1 MKVLHFEAIDSTSTY
16 LKNHYQDL
24 DNMTFISADYQSAG
38 HGRNNRNWKSENGTN
53 LLFSLLILD
62 KELISLFKS
71 ISLISAYSIIEILKE
86 YGINNCF
93 IKWPNDVYVND
104 KKICGILLEA
114 VTKNEMECLIIG
126 IGLNVNQKVFEG
138 EYLRL
143 PTSIYKELNKEID
156 LNELKLKVF
165 NNLEKNLFKLKEGY
179 DFYSEIIGYDY
190 LKDRE
195 VYAVLN
201 NEEKKIK
208 VVGINPDY
216 SLKIK
221 DGDTILD
228 IDSGEISF
236 HLSKNVD

>member
-16 LKNHYQDL
+16 LKNNYQNL
-24 DNMTFISADYQSAG
+24 DNMTFVSADYQSAG
-38 HGRNNRNWKSENGTN
+38 HGRNNRNWKSENGSN

-62 KELISLFKS
+62 RELISLFKS
-71 ISLISAYSIIEILKE
+71 ISIISAYSIIEVLKE
-86 YGINNCF
+86 YEISNYF
-93 IKWPNDVYVND
+93 IKWPNDIYVND

-114 VTKNEMECLIIG
+114 ISKSKIECLIVG

-138 EYLRL
+138 EYLRI
-143 PTSIYKELNKEID
+143 PTSMCKELNKEID

-165 NNLEKNLFKLKEGY
+165 NNLEKNLIKLKEGY
-179 DFYSEIIGYDY
+179 DFYTEIKDYDY
-190 LKDRE
+190 LKGKE

-201 NEEKKIK
+201 NEEKKIN
-208 VVGINPDY
+208 VLGINPDY

-221 DGDTILD
+221 DKENIVD

-236 HLSKNVD
+236 HTSKI